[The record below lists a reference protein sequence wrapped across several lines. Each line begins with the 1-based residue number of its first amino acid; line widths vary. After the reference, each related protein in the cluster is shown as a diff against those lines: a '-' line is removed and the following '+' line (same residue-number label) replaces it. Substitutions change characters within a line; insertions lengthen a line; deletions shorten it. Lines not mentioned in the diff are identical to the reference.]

1 MSFKKLVGPL
11 LDAIKENGI
20 DNPTSLQEKMLP
32 KIKSG
37 ANLFGIGPD
46 GAGKTTTL
54 IIGVLQKLKAV
65 ASGDNPRALI
75 FVKDKKAAL
84 KLKEQFEVYTKQM
97 DLRIYCVYE
106 EQIINHQKDG
116 VYAGTDIVIATPK
129 RLSKLYFLNGINLT
143 QLQMIVVEDA
153 EFLIRNSFHTDVDR
167 ISESIAKCQ
176 HLVFAKEMDD
186 KLARLKSLFMAHS
199 QTVKVT
205 Q

>member
-1 MSFKKLVGPL
+1 MSFNKLIPAVQ
-11 LDAIKENGI
+11 DAINQLGFE
-20 DNPTSLQEKMLP
+20 NPTELQEKMLP

-37 ANLFGIGPD
+37 ANVFGIGPD
-46 GAGKTTTL
+46 GCGKSTCLILGTL
-54 IIGVLQKLKAV
+54 HKLKARP
-65 ASGDNPRALI
+65 SGDNPRALI

-84 KLKEQFEVYTKQM
+84 KLKEQFDEFTKGM

-106 EQIINHQKDG
+106 EQIINQQKDG

-143 QLQMIVVEDA
+143 ELEMIIVEDA

-176 HLVFAKEMDD
+176 HLVFAKVFDE

-199 QTVKVT
+199 QTVKVSG
-205 Q
+205 